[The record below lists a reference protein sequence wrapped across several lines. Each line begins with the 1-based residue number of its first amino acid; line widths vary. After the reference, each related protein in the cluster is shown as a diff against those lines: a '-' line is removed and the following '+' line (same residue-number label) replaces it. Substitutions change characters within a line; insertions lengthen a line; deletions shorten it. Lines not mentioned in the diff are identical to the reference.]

1 MLSDTRANTATLA
14 YGMLFGVTVTL
25 LLVGVVVMSLA

>member
-1 MLSDTRANTATLA
+1 MLSDTRADTATLA
-14 YGMLFGVTVTL
+14 YAMLLGTTATL